1 MSAEKDLNTEGYKL
15 PPEEKIQHVQSAL
28 AQHYGDLQWR
38 PSIDPMSELVL
49 TILSQHT
56 SDLNRDR
63 AFEQMKSRFPT
74 WEEVRDAPIA
84 ELAEAIR
91 PGGLSNIK
99 APRIQEALR
108 LIWEER

>member
-1 MSAEKDLNTEGYKL
+1 MPPDMSSQSNLHIEGYSL
-15 PPEEKIQHVQSAL
+15 PSEEKIQHVQNAL

-63 AFEQMKSRFPT
+63 AFEQLKSRFPT
-74 WEEVRDAPIA
+74 WEEVRDAPTT
-84 ELAEAIR
+84 ELAEAIK
-91 PGGLSNIK
+91 PGGLSNVK
-99 APRIQEALR
+99 APRI
-108 LIWEER
+108 